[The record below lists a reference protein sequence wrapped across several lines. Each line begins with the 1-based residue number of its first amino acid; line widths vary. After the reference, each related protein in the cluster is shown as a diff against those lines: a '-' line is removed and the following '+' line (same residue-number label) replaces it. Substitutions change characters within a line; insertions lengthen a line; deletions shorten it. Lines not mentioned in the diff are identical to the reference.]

1 MSKKWKFNNGD
12 LVRYCRLPLS
22 TTIDPDI
29 GVITDVDEFGDY
41 RVVWSHGGW
50 GWYACSELEGLCKS
64 ET

>member
-22 TTIDPDI
+22 TTTGHGI
-29 GVITDVDEFGDY
+29 GVVTAVDEFGDY
-41 RVVWSHGGW
+41 RVVWTSGGI
-50 GWYACSELEGLCKS
+50 GWYSSAEVEELCKS